1 MDEKGSEQRGKDVGG
16 LHMRILVTGSGGE
29 EKQQTPGTYKI
40 FSKDGRCHQ
49 EKENCKAKELRQV

>member
-1 MDEKGSEQRGKDVGG
+1 
-16 LHMRILVTGSGGE
+16 MRILVTGSGGE